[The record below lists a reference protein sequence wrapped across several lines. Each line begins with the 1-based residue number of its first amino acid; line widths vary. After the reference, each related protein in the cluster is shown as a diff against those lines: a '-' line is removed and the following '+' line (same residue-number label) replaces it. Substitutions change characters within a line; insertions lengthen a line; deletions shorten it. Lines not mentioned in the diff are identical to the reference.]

1 MKIINVWTDGGTV
14 NNPGE
19 GALGVVIDFGDRVNH
34 YKAKL
39 NNVTNNE
46 AEYLAV
52 IYALKKLKEIFGKK
66 RLKEYKTVL
75 HLDSELVGKQ
85 LKGEYKIRE
94 KNLQKLFIKFWN
106 LKLDIPN
113 LEIKIIRR
121 EDNKIADKLVKSLL
135 FKHKLFML

>member
-1 MKIINVWTDGGTV
+1 MKIINIWTDGGAI

-39 NNVTNNE
+39 NYVTNNE

-66 RLKEYKTVL
+66 KLKEYKVIV

-85 LKGEYKIRE
+85 LKGEYKIKE
-94 KNLQKLFIKFWN
+94 ENLQKLFIKFWN
-106 LKLDIPN
+106 LKIDYPN
-113 LEIKIIRR
+113 LEIKIIPR
-121 EDNKIADKLVKSLL
+121 EENKIADKLVKSLL
-135 FKHKLFML
+135 FKNKLFML